1 MKKNNL
7 EGMIFGALILAVGIG
22 YLVYKKTDNIAY
34 GVMVGS
40 AIGIVDIF
48 VLRFIARLSQKNE
61 KD

>member
-22 YLVYKKTDNIAY
+22 YLVYKKTDNISY